1 MSSVQT
7 PPERQDMTI
16 EEACEILAEENDTL
30 GPLAET
36 MLEEL

>member
-1 MSSVQT
+1 MSRTQ
-7 PPERQDMTI
+7 PPQSTSDMTI

-36 MLEEL
+36 MLEQL